1 MEPQE
6 QNSPF
11 RHDGLPGARKK
22 PCAPPADWWSSDDVT
37 QPAPLPDGR
46 CSPDPFPVE
55 APPAASRGPGVAG
68 GSAAR
73 EGGAG
78 LGAEGAQDSVLRCWW
93 RFTGVGLSRRAGE
106 AAGRGER
113 TAEGGGGDRCGRA
126 RAGSGGALGRSGGRH
141 PARSEEVRAG
151 VFWHSFSPRLHS
163 PALQPSCGPRGYLG
177 QLEAAGV

>member
-1 MEPQE
+1 M
-6 QNSPF
+6 
-11 RHDGLPGARKK
+11 
-22 PCAPPADWWSSDDVT
+22 
-37 QPAPLPDGR
+37 
-46 CSPDPFPVE
+46 E

-73 EGGAG
+73 EGGTG

-113 TAEGGGGDRCGRA
+113 TAEGGGGDRCERA

-151 VFWHSFSPRLHS
+151 AFWHSFSPRLHS

-177 QLEAAGV
+177 RLEAAGV

>member
-1 MEPQE
+1 MTSH
-6 QNSPF
+6 SP
-11 RHDGLPGARKK
+11 P
-22 PCAPPADWWSSDDVT
+22 
-37 QPAPLPDGR
+37 R
-46 CSPDPFPVE
+46 CLMVAVVLTPFPVE

-73 EGGAG
+73 EGGTG

-93 RFTGVGLSRRAGE
+93 RFAGVGLSRRAGE

-151 VFWHSFSPRLHS
+151 GRVLAFFLAEAAQPRLAAQLRSPRVS
-163 PALQPSCGPRGYLG
+163 WATGGCWGVKRGPGGCGETWPNRRAKGCARVVG
-177 QLEAAGV
+177 